1 MKVPFVVS
9 VLCLCTSAKAFV
21 VPTHRSIRSDIVA
34 LRVVSP
40 NDKFFGI
47 IQKNDQ
53 ESILETKALRQGGE
67 SEEDASN
74 DISFVSTA
82 AVGAVAVML
91 LFPETATAATVNTA
105 IIPNALV
112 AYGHYFF
119 ILVVM
124 GLLTFERFTIAPN
137 MDEETEKKLVIAD
150 ATYGLSGALLFF
162 TGYLRAVEYG
172 KGWEFYSHEPL
183 FWLKLTFGGIL
194 AGLSLFP
201 TITFIKRGAPLFQG
215 ESVDPMSEKLAK
227 RLHSIVNAE
236 ISAILSIPL
245 LATLMARGVG
255 YWNEFPWQAG
265 AAVTTLALIGSGALY
280 ARQALT
286 WSEEQEDVQET
297 A

>member
-1 MKVPFVVS
+1 M
-9 VLCLCTSAKAFV
+9 AFV
-21 VPTHRSIRSDIVA
+21 VPTSHSIRSDLVA
-34 LRVVSP
+34 LRGVSP
-40 NDKFFGI
+40 NESFPET
-47 IQKNDQ
+47 IQKNNR
-53 ESILETKALRQGGE
+53 ESIND
-67 SEEDASN
+67 SSN
-74 DISFVSTA
+74 VPIVSSAILGTA
-82 AVGAVAVML
+82 GSVLL
-91 LFPETATAATVNTA
+91 LFPEPAAAATVNTA

-201 TITFIKRGAPLFQG
+201 TITFVKRGAPLFQG

-227 RLHSIVNAE
+227 RLQSIVNAE

-255 YWNEFPWQAG
+255 YANEFPWQAG
-265 AAVTTLALIGSGALY
+265 AAITTLALVGSGALY

-286 WSEEQEDVQET
+286 WSEEEKDAQEI